1 MVTNTPISFMLSL
14 AGAVNVHDADISVEG
29 TTSFIYNSAQ
39 STGGENGHE
48 TEYVTG
54 ENSS

>member
-1 MVTNTPISFMLSL
+1 MLSL